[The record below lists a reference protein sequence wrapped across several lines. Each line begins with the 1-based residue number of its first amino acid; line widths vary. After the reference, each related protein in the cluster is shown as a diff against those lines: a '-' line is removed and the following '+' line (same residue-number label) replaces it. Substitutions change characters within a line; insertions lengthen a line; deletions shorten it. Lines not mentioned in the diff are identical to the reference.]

1 MTTQAKNKI
10 RVLREMKGYS
20 QDFMA
25 EKLNISQKQYSRIES
40 GNAKLDVDRL
50 KQISEVLEIDPS
62 ILLNEDAH
70 TFNNFSTVKHF
81 GHKNFNNIYIT
92 GQEYIA
98 HLTDENKYLKE
109 QLERLMKILENNK

>member
-62 ILLNEDAH
+62 ILLNDDTV
-70 TFNNFSTVKHF
+70 TFNNFKKSNNLANNF
-81 GHKNFNNIYIT
+81 GNIYISS
-92 GQEYIA
+92 EKYIE
-98 HLTDENKYLKE
+98 HLTEENKYLKE
-109 QLERLMKILENNK
+109 QNERLMKILESKM